1 LHCIT
6 GQRGGFWVQY
16 YYLQEDVKMS
26 DNFDVITH
34 ALQEHRAKLWKLTQ
48 SNMNSDMFNI
58 MDQIRLEQ
66 IDTLDKEIAK
76 RNILAGEFHHTDK
89 GYVES
94 THEKQ
99 AEFSKNR
106 NYTYGDRE

>member
-1 LHCIT
+1 ME
-6 GQRGGFWVQY
+6 QY
-16 YYLQEDVKMS
+16 YCLETIRRIKMS

-76 RNILAGEFHHTDK
+76 RNILAGESHHTDK
-89 GYVES
+89 GYQLS

>member
-1 LHCIT
+1 
-6 GQRGGFWVQY
+6 
-16 YYLQEDVKMS
+16 MS

>member
-1 LHCIT
+1 
-6 GQRGGFWVQY
+6 
-16 YYLQEDVKMS
+16 MN

-48 SNMNSDMFNI
+48 SNMNMDMFNI

-66 IDTLDKEIAK
+66 IDTLDKEIAR
-76 RNILAGEFHHTDK
+76 RNILAGEAIVEDFG
-89 GYVES
+89 GYEES

-99 AEFSKNR
+99 QEFARKR
-106 NYTYGDRE
+106 NYPI